1 VSWREDRWTN
11 TEADAGEYERRHTDA
26 WDDDTPAEHELLDDI
41 LPLPLTEGRV
51 VEVDEQGRV
60 WRAIGGGS

>member
-1 VSWREDRWTN
+1 MSREDRYTN

-26 WDDDTPAEHELLDDI
+26 WDDDKPSEADMHAPE
-41 LPLPLTEGRV
+41 PLALTEGRV
-51 VEVDEQGRV
+51 FEVDEQGRV